1 MLRFATLAF
10 LSLFAANTGLSQVSG
25 KFSIANKALADSLK
39 NKTKWLKVEVIRLE
53 KSFLENSD
61 VTHIADSSV
70 YYMLGFDNSFKKATR
85 YYSADEFVAEYRSR
99 LRNFTISRWPVGL
112 KVVVHKISP
121 QETGWAVGITNP
133 TSSKSTIYLDFN
145 DLIYDPLSIKKL
157 LAIAFADSANWREK
171 IPVRLVEGMSIAEV
185 IRIKGQ
191 PKTRAD
197 IGEKTILTYDDLKI
211 VFRNEKLVDV
221 Q

>member
-99 LRNFTISRWPVGL
+99 LRSFTISRWLVGL
-112 KVVVHKISP
+112 KVVVHKISQ

-133 TSSKSTIYLDFN
+133 TGSKSTVYLDFN
-145 DLIYDPLSIKKL
+145 DVAYRAVDIKKL
-157 LAIAFADSANWREK
+157 LTVAFADSANWNERK
-171 IPVRLVEGMSIAEV
+171 SANLTAGMLIADV
-185 IRIKGQ
+185 IKIKGQ
-191 PKTRAD
+191 PKTRVE
-197 IGEKTILTYDDLKI
+197 IGTKTVFTYDDLKI
-211 VFRNEKLVDV
+211 IFQDGKLVDA